1 LATAEGGAVR
11 QSGGLSF
18 RLADAGEDISVLT
31 EAAVD
36 AREILSKDTDLS
48 QNPLL
53 REHIKGLFSIEAGLI
68 S

>member
-1 LATAEGGAVR
+1 M
-11 QSGGLSF
+11 
-18 RLADAGEDISVLT
+18 LT
-31 EAAVD
+31 EAAAD
-36 AREILSKDTDLS
+36 ARELLATDPDLA

>member
-1 LATAEGGAVR
+1 MVR

-31 EAAVD
+31 EAAAD
-36 AREILSKDTDLS
+36 AREILAVDPELAAH
-48 QNPLL
+48 PLL